1 MCRRARRPRHRGFIG
16 TLSWQTLKVRIVF
29 RNILIPGV
37 ALLMGAIGIFG
48 FLLWD
53 VVHRQFV
60 KPLNPDQ
67 AYIGDTFTQRHL
79 ASCYMTGCAGVPR
92 DPAFGCAWRT
102 IIADERS
109 PTPPSDLSA
118 EQRACGH
125 LSPADREWTEK
136 IEADIRLHIS
146 DAQYRQKL

>member
-1 MCRRARRPRHRGFIG
+1 MSRRGRRPRHRGFIG
-16 TLSWQTLKVRIVF
+16 TLSWQALKVRIVF

-37 ALLMGAIGIFG
+37 ALLMGAIGTFG

-60 KPLNPDQ
+60 KPWNPDQ
-67 AYIGDTFTQRHL
+67 AYIGDTLTQRHL

-92 DPAFGCAWRT
+92 DPPFGCAWRT

-118 EQRACGH
+118 EQSACGH

-136 IEADIRLHIS
+136 IEADIRFHVS